1 MRRQL
6 FPALRMLLM
15 LTIVTGI
22 VYPLVVLAIGQGVFS
37 DRADG
42 SLIRRDGHVIGS
54 SLLGQNFAKPR
65 YFHPRPS
72 AAGTDGYDG
81 AASGAS
87 NLGPSNPA
95 LTKAVRERAA
105 QYRNENGL
113 AADVR
118 VPVDAVTASGSGLD
132 PDISVANARVQVARV
147 AKARGLGDAS
157 VRKLVDDHVTDRQ
170 AGVLGEET
178 VNVLNLNLA
187 LDRRVSP

>member
-72 AAGTDGYDG
+72 AAGTEGYDG

-87 NLGPSNPA
+87 NLGPSNPD

-105 QYRNENGL
+105 QYRKENDL
-113 AADVR
+113 AADVK

-147 AKARGLGDAS
+147 AKARGLGDAV
-157 VRKLVDDHVTDRQ
+157 VRKLVDDHVRDRQ
-170 AGVLGEET
+170 LGVLGEET

-187 LDRRVSP
+187 LDRRASP

>member
-42 SLIRRDGHVIGS
+42 SLIRRDGHVVGS

-72 AAGTDGYDG
+72 AAGADGYDG

-95 LTKAVRERAA
+95 LTTAVRERAA
-105 QYRNENGL
+105 QYRVENGL

>member
-87 NLGPSNPA
+87 NLGPSNPD

-105 QYRNENGL
+105 QYRQENGL
-113 AADVR
+113 AADVK

-147 AKARGLGDAS
+147 AKARALGDAA

-170 AGVLGEET
+170 LGVLGEET

-187 LDRRVSP
+187 LDRRASP

>member
-6 FPALRMLLM
+6 FPALRMLLV
-15 LTIVTGI
+15 LTVVTGLL
-22 VYPLVVLAIGQGVFS
+22 YPLVVLAIGQGVFS

-42 SLIRRDGHVIGS
+42 SLIRRDGHVVGS

-72 AAGTDGYDG
+72 AAGADGYDG

-87 NLGPSNPA
+87 NLGPSNPG

-132 PDISVANARVQVARV
+132 PDISVANARVQVTRV

>member
-6 FPALRMLLM
+6 FPALRMLLV
-15 LTIVTGI
+15 LTVVTGLL
-22 VYPLVVLAIGQGVFS
+22 YPLVVLAIGQGVFS

-42 SLIRRDGHVIGS
+42 SLIRRDGHVVGS

-72 AAGTDGYDG
+72 AAGADGYDG

>member
-72 AAGTDGYDG
+72 AAGADGYDG

-132 PDISVANARVQVARV
+132 PDISVANARVQVTRV

>member
-105 QYRNENGL
+105 QYRVENGL

>member
-81 AASGAS
+81 AASSAS
-87 NLGPSNPA
+87 NLGPSNPD

-105 QYRNENGL
+105 QYRKENDL
-113 AADVR
+113 AADVK

-147 AKARGLGDAS
+147 AKARGLGDAV

-170 AGVLGEET
+170 LGVLGEET
-178 VNVLNLNLA
+178 VNVLSLNLA
-187 LDRRVSP
+187 LDRRASP

>member
-1 MRRQL
+1 
-6 FPALRMLLM
+6 MLLV
-15 LTIVTGI
+15 LTVVTGLL
-22 VYPLVVLAIGQGVFS
+22 YPLVVLAIGQGVFS

-42 SLIRRDGHVIGS
+42 SLIRRDSHVVGS

-72 AAGTDGYDG
+72 AAGADGYDG

-132 PDISVANARVQVARV
+132 PDISVANARVQVTRV

>member
-81 AASGAS
+81 AASSAS
-87 NLGPSNPA
+87 NLGPSNPD

-105 QYRNENGL
+105 QYRKENDL
-113 AADVR
+113 AADVK

-147 AKARGLGDAS
+147 AKARGLGDAV
-157 VRKLVDDHVTDRQ
+157 VRKLVDDHVRDRQ
-170 AGVLGEET
+170 LGVLGEET
-178 VNVLNLNLA
+178 VNVLSLNLA
-187 LDRRVSP
+187 LDRRASP

>member
-105 QYRNENGL
+105 QYRVENGL

-187 LDRRVSP
+187 LDRRASP

>member
-54 SLLGQNFAKPR
+54 SLLGQNFTKPR

-81 AASGAS
+81 AASSAS
-87 NLGPSNPA
+87 NLGPSNPD

-105 QYRNENGL
+105 QYRKENDL
-113 AADVR
+113 AADVK

-147 AKARGLGDAS
+147 AKARGLGDAV

-170 AGVLGEET
+170 LGVLGEET

-187 LDRRVSP
+187 LDRRASP

>member
-6 FPALRMLLM
+6 FPALRVLLV
-15 LTIVTGI
+15 LTVVTGLL
-22 VYPLVVLAIGQGVFS
+22 YPLVVLAIGQGVFS

-42 SLIRRDGHVIGS
+42 SLIRRDSHVVGS

-72 AAGTDGYDG
+72 AAGADGYDG

>member
-6 FPALRMLLM
+6 SPALRILAV
-15 LTIVTGI
+15 LTVVTGLL
-22 VYPLVVLAIGQGVFS
+22 YPMVVLGIAQGLFA

-42 SLIRRDGHVIGS
+42 SLVRRGGRVVGS
-54 SLLGQNFAKPR
+54 SLLAQGFAKPR

-87 NLGPSNPA
+87 NLGPSNPV
-95 LTKAVRERAA
+95 LTTTVRRRAV

-113 AADVR
+113 ARGVR

-132 PDISVANARVQVARV
+132 PDISVANARLQAARV
-147 AKARGLGDAS
+147 ARARGLPVSRVLRVVAA
-157 VRKLVDDHVTDRQ
+157 HTDGRPL
-170 AGVLGEET
+170 GFLGEAT
-178 VNVLNLNLA
+178 VNVLDLNFA
-187 LDRRVSP
+187 LDQ

>member
-15 LTIVTGI
+15 LTVVTGI
-22 VYPLVVLAIGQGVFS
+22 LYPLAVLVIGQGAFS

-42 SLIRRDGHVIGS
+42 SLVRRDGHVVGS
-54 SLLGQNFAKPR
+54 SLLGQGFAKPR

-81 AASGAS
+81 AASSAS
-87 NLGPSNPA
+87 NLGPSNPD
-95 LTKAVRERAA
+95 LTKAVRDRVAEY
-105 QYRNENGL
+105 QKENGL
-113 AADVR
+113 DKGDK

-147 AKARGLGDAS
+147 AKARGLPAAI
-157 VRKLVDDHVTDRQ
+157 VRTLVDDHVNGRPL
-170 AGVLGEET
+170 GVLGEES
-178 VNVLNLNLA
+178 VNVLDLNLA
-187 LDRRVSP
+187 LDRLASP

>member
-105 QYRNENGL
+105 QYRKENGL
-113 AADVR
+113 AADVK

-187 LDRRVSP
+187 LDRRASP

>member
-72 AAGTDGYDG
+72 AAGADGYDG

-113 AADVR
+113 AADVK

-147 AKARGLGDAS
+147 AKARGLGDAT
-157 VRKLVDDHVTDRQ
+157 VRKLVDDHVSDRQ

-187 LDRRVSP
+187 LDRLASP

>member
-6 FPALRMLLM
+6 FPALRILLM

-22 VYPLVVLAIGQGVFS
+22 LYPLAVLAIGQGVFAG
-37 DRADG
+37 RADG
-42 SLIRRDGHVIGS
+42 SLVRRNGHVVGS
-54 SLLGQNFAKPR
+54 SLLGQNFVKPR

-81 AASGAS
+81 AASSAS
-87 NLGPSNPA
+87 NLGPSNPDLA
-95 LTKAVRERAA
+95 KAVQDRVA
-105 QYRNENGL
+105 QYKKENGL
-113 AADVR
+113 AADAK

-147 AKARGLGDAS
+147 AKARGLGADI
-157 VRKLVDDHVTDRQ
+157 VRTLVDGHVNDRQ
-170 AGVLGEET
+170 LGVLGEET

-187 LDRRVSP
+187 LDRVTSP

>member
-187 LDRRVSP
+187 LDRRASP

>member
-72 AAGTDGYDG
+72 AAGADGYDG
-81 AASGAS
+81 AASSAS
-87 NLGPSNPA
+87 NLGPSNPD

-105 QYRNENGL
+105 QYRKENGL
-113 AADVR
+113 AADVK

-147 AKARGLGDAS
+147 AKARGLGDAA

-170 AGVLGEET
+170 LGVLGEET
-178 VNVLNLNLA
+178 VNVLDLNLA
-187 LDRRVSP
+187 LDRVASP

>member
-6 FPALRMLLM
+6 FPALRMLLV
-15 LTIVTGI
+15 LTVVTGLL
-22 VYPLVVLAIGQGVFS
+22 YPLVVLAIGQGVFS

-42 SLIRRDGHVIGS
+42 SLIRRDGHVVGS

-72 AAGTDGYDG
+72 AAGADGYDG
-81 AASGAS
+81 TASGAS

-187 LDRRVSP
+187 LDRRASP